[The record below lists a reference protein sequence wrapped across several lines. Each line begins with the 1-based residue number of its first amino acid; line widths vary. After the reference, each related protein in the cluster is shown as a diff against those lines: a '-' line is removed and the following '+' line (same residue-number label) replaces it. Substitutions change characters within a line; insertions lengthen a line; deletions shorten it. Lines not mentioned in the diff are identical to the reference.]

1 MNIVVSHQ
9 TMASTEETPVS
20 CNIANTNGFEFL
32 ATLDKNSIDLILTD
46 PPYIISRDS
55 GMNKHYEA
63 VKKNKEDD
71 VKYVKSSV
79 DWAKYK
85 AENELTTNEGRDN
98 YLKYGTVYGKK
109 YCVKTK
115 FDKWD
120 EDFTIEELDKTVGHY
135 YQKLRKGGTLILWF
149 DIYKFE
155 TLKRIMEKHKF
166 KQIRIIE
173 WEKTNPQPR
182 NSQVN
187 YLTNAKEFAMSA
199 VKVGK
204 PTFNSS
210 YDKGTYKYP
219 FPGGKS
225 RWHATQKSL
234 PLFEEL
240 IRKHSNEGDTV
251 LDTFLGSGTT
261 AIACKNTKRHFKGCE
276 ASEEYYN
283 KMMKTIDH

>member
-1 MNIVVSHQ
+1 
-9 TMASTEETPVS
+9 
-20 CNIANTNGFEFL
+20 
-32 ATLDKNSIDLILTD
+32 
-46 PPYIISRDS
+46 
-55 GMNKHYEA
+55 
-63 VKKNKEDD
+63 
-71 VKYVKSSV
+71 
-79 DWAKYK
+79 
-85 AENELTTNEGRDN
+85 
-98 YLKYGTVYGKK
+98 
-109 YCVKTK
+109 
-115 FDKWD
+115 
-120 EDFTIEELDKTVGHY
+120 
-135 YQKLRKGGTLILWF
+135 
-149 DIYKFE
+149 
-155 TLKRIMEKHKF
+155 
-166 KQIRIIE
+166 
-173 WEKTNPQPR
+173 PQPR

-210 YDKGTYKYP
+210 YDKGTCKYP

-276 ASEEYYN
+276 ASEEYFGSGL
-283 KMMKTIDH
+283 

>member
-1 MNIVVSHQ
+1 
-9 TMASTEETPVS
+9 
-20 CNIANTNGFEFL
+20 
-32 ATLDKNSIDLILTD
+32 
-46 PPYIISRDS
+46 
-55 GMNKHYEA
+55 
-63 VKKNKEDD
+63 
-71 VKYVKSSV
+71 
-79 DWAKYK
+79 
-85 AENELTTNEGRDN
+85 
-98 YLKYGTVYGKK
+98 
-109 YCVKTK
+109 
-115 FDKWD
+115 
-120 EDFTIEELDKTVGHY
+120 
-135 YQKLRKGGTLILWF
+135 
-149 DIYKFE
+149 
-155 TLKRIMEKHKF
+155 MEKYKF

-182 NSQVN
+182 NSKIN
-187 YLTNAKEFAMSA
+187 YLTNAKEFAMLA

-276 ASEEYYN
+276 ASEEYYD
-283 KMMKTIDH
+283 KMMKTIGNQ

>member
-1 MNIVVSHQ
+1 
-9 TMASTEETPVS
+9 
-20 CNIANTNGFEFL
+20 
-32 ATLDKNSIDLILTD
+32 
-46 PPYIISRDS
+46 
-55 GMNKHYEA
+55 MNKHYET
-63 VKKNKEDD
+63 VKKNEEDD
-71 VKYVKSSV
+71 VKYVKTSV

-85 AENELTTNEGRDN
+85 AENNLTTNKGMDN

-115 FDKWD
+115 CDKWD
-120 EDFTIEELDKTVGHY
+120 EDFTIEELEKTVEQY
-135 YQKLRKGGTLILWF
+135 YQKLRKGGTCIIWF

-155 TLKRIMEKHKF
+155 TLKRIMEKYKF

-182 NSQVN
+182 NSKIN
-187 YLTNAKEFAMSA
+187 YLTNAKEFAMLA

-210 YDKGTYKYP
+210 SEKGTYKYP

-234 PLFEEL
+234 PLFE
-240 IRKHSNEGDTV
+240 DV
-251 LDTFLGSGTT
+251 
-261 AIACKNTKRHFKGCE
+261 
-276 ASEEYYN
+276 
-283 KMMKTIDH
+283 